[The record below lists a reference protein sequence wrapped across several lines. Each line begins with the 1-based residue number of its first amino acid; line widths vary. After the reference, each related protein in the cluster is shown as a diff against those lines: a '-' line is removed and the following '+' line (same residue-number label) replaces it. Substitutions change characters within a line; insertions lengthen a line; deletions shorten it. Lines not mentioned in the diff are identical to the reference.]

1 MNKLIT
7 AFMLFYF
14 VNVIFGAIM
23 EGGGG
28 IAATQLT
35 QDLSAGGVTMN
46 VRNTTGF
53 LQAGYVRMGDELV
66 RYTNKTTTTFTVAA
80 GGRGW
85 DDTDA
90 VAHNAGAKVYSPES
104 SVINSALGFNV
115 MSTGAT
121 TATINIPIFVWSF
134 MFNTVPKLITWDF
147 PHFRTIPE
155 LQLLRYLFITISAG
169 FIMYLVR
176 DFVAAFGGVLMRA
189 FVR

>member
-1 MNKLIT
+1 
-7 AFMLFYF
+7 MLFYL
-14 VNVIFGAIM
+14 VNVIFGAVM

-35 QDLSAGGVTMN
+35 QDLTAGGVTMN

-53 LQAGYVRMGDELV
+53 LKAGYVRMGDELV
-66 RYTNKTTTTFTVAA
+66 RYSNKATTTFTVAT

-85 DDTDA
+85 DGTE
-90 VAHNAGAKVYSPES
+90 AGVHYAGKKVYSPGA

-134 MFNTVPKLITWDF
+134 FFNTVPKLITWDF
-147 PHFRTIPE
+147 PHFKTIPE
-155 LQLLRYLFITISAG
+155 LALLRYVFLAISVG
-169 FIMYLVR
+169 LVIYMVR
-176 DFVAAFGGVLMRA
+176 DWVAAFGGVLMRA

>member
-1 MNKLIT
+1 
-7 AFMLFYF
+7 MLFYL
-14 VNVIFGAIM
+14 VNVIFGAVM

-35 QDLSAGGVTMN
+35 QDLSAGGTTLN

-53 LQAGYVRMGDELV
+53 LQAGYIRRGDELI
-66 RYTNKTTTTFTVAA
+66 RYSNKSNTTFTVAT

-85 DDTDA
+85 DGTEA
-90 VAHNAGAKVYSPES
+90 VAHYAGAKVYSPET

-155 LQLLRYLFITISAG
+155 LQLLRYIFVAMSAG
-169 FIMYLVR
+169 FIIYLVR
-176 DFVAAFGGVLMRA
+176 DMVAAFGGVLMRA